1 MEYLKEFGKNI
12 KKRRLELGMTL
23 EEVAK
28 LTGYSGKSGVAKVE
42 SGYSNVYQDRVL
54 AFAKALKTTP
64 AKLMGINETMPMD
77 KMLEAVGFDRKELEN
92 LTQADYDLMLTIM
105 KGIIESKKKS

>member
-1 MEYLKEFGKNI
+1 MGNLKEFGKNI

-42 SGYSNVYQDRVL
+42 SG
-54 AFAKALKTTP
+54 
-64 AKLMGINETMPMD
+64 
-77 KMLEAVGFDRKELEN
+77 
-92 LTQADYDLMLTIM
+92 
-105 KGIIESKKKS
+105 